1 MSEPREPETQSPERD
16 AEVPME
22 RVAPVGA
29 WLAFL
34 GRTLMP
40 AREAGG

>member
-1 MSEPREPETQSPERD
+1 MNEPREPEPPSAGPDDE
-16 AEVPME
+16 EPME

-34 GRTLMP
+34 GRTLVP